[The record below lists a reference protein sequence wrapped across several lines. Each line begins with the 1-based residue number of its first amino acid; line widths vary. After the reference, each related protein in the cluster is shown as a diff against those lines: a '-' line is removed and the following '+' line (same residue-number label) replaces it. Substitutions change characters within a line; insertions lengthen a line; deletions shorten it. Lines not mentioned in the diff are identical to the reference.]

1 MEKHDGSPP
10 ATAALSQ
17 RASTGTRGLDE
28 ILSGGLTRGRLYLLE
43 GDPGTGK
50 TTLALQFLL
59 EGIRRGEPGLYVTL
73 SETADELRA
82 VAKSHGWSLDGVKL
96 FELIPPEA
104 NLPEG
109 QYTIFHPSEVELGET
124 TNLIFELVDKIKP
137 LRVVFDSLSEIR
149 LLARDSLRYRRQV
162 LALKQ
167 FFSGRDAT
175 VLLLDDRTTQSED
188 LQLHSVTHGV
198 VRLEHLAIDY
208 GAERRRLRIVKMRGM
223 DFQGGFHD
231 FKIRTGGV
239 TVFPRLVAAQHHRP
253 FRNEI
258 VSSGV
263 DELDTLLGGGLNRGT
278 STLLIGP
285 AGVGKSS
292 LAIRYVLTAL
302 KRGELAAIY
311 TFDEGVSTLLHR
323 AAGLGMDL
331 REHLESG
338 RLTVEQVYAAELSPG
353 EFAFR
358 VRQRVDRDH
367 ASVVVIDS
375 LNSYLNAMPAEQFL
389 VMQMHELLAYL
400 NQQGVL
406 SLLVMAQHGLL
417 GHMQTPVDLSY
428 LTDSVILLRY
438 FECVGRV
445 LKAISVMKKRTGPHE
460 QTIREI
466 RLSSAGVHVGPP
478 LEQFQGIL
486 TGVPTYVGQAA
497 PIVGLHANDG
507 RG

>member
-1 MEKHDGSPP
+1 MDKNNGSPP
-10 ATAALSQ
+10 KAALTQ
-17 RASTGTRGLDE
+17 RASTGARGLDE
-28 ILSGGLTRGRLYLLE
+28 ILSGGLTRGRIYLLE

-59 EGIRRGEPGLYVTL
+59 EGIRQGEPGLYVTL
-73 SETADELRA
+73 SETGEELRA
-82 VAKSHGWSLDGVKL
+82 VARSHGWSLDGVEL

-104 NLPEG
+104 NLPAG

-124 TNLIFELVDKIKP
+124 TNLIFERVDKIKP

-167 FFSGRDAT
+167 FFSGRDTT

-198 VRLEHLAIDY
+198 IRLEHLAIDY
-208 GAERRRLRIVKMRGM
+208 GAERRRLRVVKMRGT

-239 TVFPRLVAAQHHRP
+239 TIFPRLVAAEHHRP
-253 FRNEI
+253 FRNEL

-263 DELDTLLGGGLNRGT
+263 AELDTLLGGGLNRGT
-278 STLLIGP
+278 SALLIGP

-302 KRGELAAIY
+302 NRGEHAALY
-311 TFDEGVSTLLHR
+311 TFDEGVNTLLHR
-323 AAGLGMDL
+323 ATGLDMDL
-331 REHLESG
+331 REYIASG

-358 VRQRVDRDH
+358 VRQRVDRHH
-367 ASVVVIDS
+367 AGVVVIDS

-438 FECVGRV
+438 FECTGRV
-445 LKAISVMKKRTGPHE
+445 LKAISVMKKRTGQHE
-460 QTIREI
+460 HTIREI
-466 RLSSAGVHVGPP
+466 RLSSDGVHVGPP

-486 TGVPTYVGQAA
+486 TGVPTYVGKPA
-497 PIVGLHANDG
+497 PLLDPHANDG
-507 RG
+507 RS